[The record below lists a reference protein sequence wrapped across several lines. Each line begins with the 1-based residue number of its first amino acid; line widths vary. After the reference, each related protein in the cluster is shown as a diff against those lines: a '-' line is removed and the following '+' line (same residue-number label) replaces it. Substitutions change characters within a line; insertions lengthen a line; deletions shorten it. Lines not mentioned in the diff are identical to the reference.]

1 MSAMTGIPSPLWTE
15 NKRLETAN
23 AELRARVAELEAER
37 ISLDEARTFCDN
49 YNAALSNAELRKRV
63 AELEARVI
71 AASDTVYDLI
81 SELADAT
88 GMRRSEIEA
97 AFLGEVQS

>member
-15 NKRLETAN
+15 N
-23 AELRARVAELEAER
+23 ER
-37 ISLDEARTFCDN
+37 QRTVI
-49 YNAALSNAELRKRV
+49 AALQQKV

-88 GMRRSEIEA
+88 GRQRSEIEA
-97 AFLGEVQS
+97 AFLGEVQA